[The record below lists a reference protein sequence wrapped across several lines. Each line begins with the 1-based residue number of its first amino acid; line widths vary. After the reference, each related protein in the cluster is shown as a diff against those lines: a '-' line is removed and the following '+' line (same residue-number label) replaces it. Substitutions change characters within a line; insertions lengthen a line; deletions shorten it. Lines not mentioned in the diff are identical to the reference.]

1 MKQHCLKDTVV
12 TFLFSLR
19 IVVDIFFLLP
29 WIFEKHAYSL
39 SHWQF
44 DNSLIPQYGKYESRA
59 SRWWAYSLLYP
70 RGVSAAFQLSYKN
83 PRCVSVM
90 LLCNQYSC
98 LNREHNTFCLNCISR
113 NASFFFFFSWGKNQ
127 YVFLGCQDVC
137 PSDMSRMPLGNFIR
151 FNSSVY
157 LESKTWL
164 DLIRFRW

>member
-1 MKQHCLKDTVV
+1 M
-12 TFLFSLR
+12 TFLYSLR
-19 IVVDIFFLLP
+19 IVVDIFLVLLP

-113 NASFFFFFSWGKNQ
+113 NASFFFFFFLRPEPICFFRLSGCLSIRYVKNA
-127 YVFLGCQDVC
+127 
-137 PSDMSRMPLGNFIR
+137 
-151 FNSSVY
+151 
-157 LESKTWL
+157 
-164 DLIRFRW
+164 FRQFHQIQQ